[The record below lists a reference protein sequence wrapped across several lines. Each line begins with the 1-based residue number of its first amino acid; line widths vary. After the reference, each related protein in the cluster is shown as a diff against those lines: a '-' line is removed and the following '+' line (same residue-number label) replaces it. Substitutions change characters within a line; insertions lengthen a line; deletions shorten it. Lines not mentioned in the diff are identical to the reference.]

1 MTDRDI
7 DSDEA
12 AARAGQP
19 DPDHRLAAAEDADGL
34 AFPLG
39 RVPEP
44 REACEVAPGILLL
57 RMPLPWSLDH
67 INLYALADGDG
78 WTVVDC
84 GIRSKHSMQ
93 IWQDWLNGPLGGRPL
108 RRIIATHHHPDHIG
122 LAAWLA
128 ARFGLTI
135 HASRAA
141 WLTARTLALDIGAE
155 PPEEVL
161 AFSRRAG
168 LSDAMI
174 AAQREAGWG
183 NYARLVA
190 PLPVGYRRIDGGE
203 TIRIGDDD
211 WRAIETAGHA
221 PGHISLWCAARG
233 LLISGDQ
240 LLPLISSNVSVHPTE
255 PAGDPLA
262 EWLEGLARLRVLPDD
277 TLVLPSH
284 NVPFTGLGPRL
295 DALIGKHVTRMAA
308 VVQMCENAP
317 CAAVDVFPAL
327 FRRRVSGMEYMMA
340 TGEALAHLHFLEA
353 ACVLAREETDGVAR
367 FRAVS
372 GYDID
377 AVHARLDAVTA
388 RARERGP
395 WRA

>member
-1 MTDRDI
+1 MAEQDF

-12 AARAGQP
+12 TARAGPP
-19 DPDHRLAAAEDADGL
+19 DPDHRLTLAEETEGL

-39 RVPEP
+39 RVPAAG
-44 REACEVAPGILLL
+44 EACEVAPGILLL

-78 WTVVDC
+78 WTAIDF
-84 GIRSKHSMQ
+84 GIRSKHS
-93 IWQDWLNGPLGGRPL
+93 IRVWEDWLTGPLGGRPV
-108 RRIIATHHHPDHIG
+108 RRAIATHHHPDHIG
-122 LAAWLA
+122 LAASIA

-135 HASRAA
+135 HMSRAA
-141 WLTARTLALDIGAE
+141 WLTARTLELDIGTE
-155 PPEEVL
+155 PPAEVL

-168 LSDAMI
+168 LSAESI
-174 AAQREAGWG
+174 EAQRQAGWG
-183 NYARLVA
+183 NYARLVER
-190 PLPVGYRRIDGGE
+190 LPVGYRRIDGGDRL
-203 TIRIGDDD
+203 RIGDDD

-221 PGHISLWCAARG
+221 PGHLSLYCAERR

-255 PAGDPLA
+255 PQGDPLA
-262 EWLEGLARLRVLPDD
+262 EWLEGLARLRALPED
-277 TLVLPSH
+277 TLILPSH

-295 DALIGKHVTRMAA
+295 GALISKHATRMAG
-308 VVQMCENAP
+308 VVAMCAEAP
-317 CAAVDVFPAL
+317 RAAVDVFPAL

-353 ACVLAREETDGVAR
+353 SGVLAREEREGVAR
-367 FRAVS
+367 FHKVCD
-372 GYDID
+372 YDMD